1 MGRRAMEGRFRPART
16 AGGTGGTVKEDDDNE
31 DDEDDDAD
39 DAAGAGPGDMV
50 DDRAAAAVA
59 ARTALRRGRRAT
71 VRDRSRGM
79 GFRFGRGGGF
89 CVAGGR
95 NCDGTGG
102 NPRSQSIFSFF
113 LFLLRARQQ
122 RSSWLVRAC
131 AYFPQWLLA
140 SRY

>member
-1 MGRRAMEGRFRPART
+1 MGRRTMEGRFRPART
-16 AGGTGGTVKEDDDNE
+16 AGGTGGTVKEDDGND

-79 GFRFGRGGGF
+79 GFRFGRGGGV

-102 NPRSQSIFSFF
+102 NRAVRAFFLSFF
-113 LFLLRARQQ
+113 
-122 RSSWLVRAC
+122 SSSVHVSSGRPGWCVHVHTFHSG
-131 AYFPQWLLA
+131 Y
-140 SRY
+140 